1 MSINVDPAV
10 GVTDAV
16 TLGTEPS
23 RTPLIAVIGDPL
35 PCLAALAAAPEVE
48 HFPGVDAVTG
58 NPRAVVIG
66 IDIRALRTRRHLR
79 SALRDIED
87 QCATLCA
94 RLRGLEHIVLVLNG
108 SPVVSESSVLRICD
122 SAARRV
128 HTRLEQSYARS
139 LVITAVLA
147 ERCNDR
153 DRLAERVITRARER
167 ESLDAGIALRWQE
180 IAHTSIGAA
189 GMNEYL

>member
-1 MSINVDPAV
+1 MSINVDAAV

-16 TLGTEPS
+16 ILRTEPWRPPS
-23 RTPLIAVIGDPL
+23 IAVIGDPL
-35 PCLAALAAAPEVE
+35 SCLATLAAAPEVE
-48 HFPGVDAVTG
+48 HFTDVDAVTG
-58 NPRAVVIG
+58 RHRAVVIG
-66 IDIRALRTRRHLR
+66 IDIRAIRTRRHLR
-79 SALRDIED
+79 SALRDIEN

-139 LVITAVLA
+139 VVITAVLA